1 MIYRVAIRST
11 ILLAGMGF
19 TIPAYAAAEKAG
31 VLKGTCSSGI
41 LTSHPVNYGT
51 LSESDG
57 VQTDLALRIRIPYW
71 VIVRSR
77 RGCGKV
83 GKRILLSCF
92 SIACVRCCRLVSLRL
107 LGLFDATAV
116 QTGWG

>member
-51 LSESDG
+51 LSERDG
-57 VQTDLALRIRIPYW
+57 VQTGAASGRMNTKDYLALMKR
-71 VIVRSR
+71 VRDSHMT
-77 RGCGKV
+77 
-83 GKRILLSCF
+83 
-92 SIACVRCCRLVSLRL
+92 
-107 LGLFDATAV
+107 LGVDGFL
-116 QTGWG
+116 W